1 MTRFHELDALRAFA
15 MLLGIV
21 LHASLF
27 LVTMDQVVA
36 RDISP

>member
-21 LHASLF
+21 LHASIF